1 MGIWKI
7 WNSSTIIVGVSGDFN
22 LFWKCVRVKVW
33 WWRATLC
40 DRALIIIAWSFAKVL
55 QHGYSLNKLIDSKN
69 LSLMSCNFNNVITL
83 TNFCFAALILNLP
96 IQLLSVN
103 TNAAGK
109 IGQFLWRMTS
119 AIFSQN
125 VSWVTL
131 GGNHF
136 SLDYKPENLDF
147 SYFEFFFVSFTKSY
161 VHVRL

>member
-1 MGIWKI
+1 
-7 WNSSTIIVGVSGDFN
+7 
-22 LFWKCVRVKVW
+22 
-33 WWRATLC
+33 
-40 DRALIIIAWSFAKVL
+40 
-55 QHGYSLNKLIDSKN
+55 
-69 LSLMSCNFNNVITL
+69 MSCNSDDVLISI
-83 TNFCFAALILNLP
+83 NFCLAALILNLP

-147 SYFEFFFVSFTKSY
+147 SYFEFFIFSSTKSY
-161 VHVRL
+161 VHVWLFSMYRLDMGTKDVRSIQLLITSFTNSSQYFTLKIVNNREGLKR